1 MATIILC
8 ATGTVLAESPNSETG
23 ITYTFKG
30 GDWSDAFAWEPQNV
44 PGINDNAIIPSGL
57 SVTAPQVCELGTL
70 TVSGT
75 ITIST
80 LKVKTFEVTPGG
92 TMTSTGEMSLDCRGS
107 VKNSGQIKS
116 TSKLSIIALGFENN
130 GTVKVEGMCDWRIL
144 GTMSNIG
151 TIDSKK
157 TALIQASKII
167 NNGVIKTS
175 SDKANIILWSLN
187 SIENN
192 GSLLGYN
199 GLTAQGGNGEQ
210 GGSVYMACQSFVGNG
225 VIAPGN
231 GGDGDP
237 PGAKGSALIGTIYDP
252 AAFAA
257 EAPPMGVVTDD
268 TAWKLQT
275 AKASPRDGRKV
286 GESTS
291 GNLTLTQPSNSR
303 PFRYGGLSAVVN
315 NTGGTVTASLKWTG
329 KPTVRVRG
337 NCSAGWVEFWPR
349 TMYFSQGET
358 YPVTLRFPQRQTGA
372 EEIKISFETDDG
384 QTYVSMKLTVFFI
397 KCPIIKGKL
406 NSKDCSVTDD
416 KGSTTTR
423 KLSTSPIVQGKNVY
437 VPLRDF
443 IEINGGTVSWD
454 NTSKKA
460 TITMPGRTIQIGIG
474 DNNANTNGTSESLSG
489 STFISAGKLMVP
501 ANSLAGMIGASFKLD
516 GKTYIFKY
524 PG

>member
-1 MATIILC
+1 MIMLC
-8 ATGTVLAESPNSETG
+8 AAGSVLAESPNSEAG

-30 GDWSDAFAWEPQNV
+30 GNWDDVYAWEPQNI
-44 PGINDNAIIPSGL
+44 PGINDNAVIPAGL

-75 ITIST
+75 IIIST
-80 LKVKTFEVTPGG
+80 LKVKTFEVSSGG
-92 TMTSTGEMSLDCRGS
+92 TMSSTGEMSLDCRGS

-116 TSKLSIIALGFENN
+116 ASKLSIIALGFENN

-144 GTMSNIG
+144 GTMTNVG

-157 TALIQASKII
+157 TALIQASKIV

-199 GLTAQGGNGEQ
+199 GLTAQDGHGEQ
-210 GGSVYMACQSFVGNG
+210 GGSVYMACQSFTGNG

-237 PGAKGSALIGTIYDP
+237 PGKKGTALIGAIYDP
-252 AAFAA
+252 AAFAV
-257 EAPPMGVVTDD
+257 EAPPTGTLTDD
-268 TAWKLQT
+268 SAWKAQT
-275 AKASPRDGRKV
+275 AKATSRDGRKV
-286 GESTS
+286 GESSS
-291 GNLTLTQPSNSR
+291 GSLTLTQPTGAR
-303 PFRYGGLSAVVN
+303 PFRYGGMSAVVN
-315 NTGGTVTASLKWTG
+315 NTGGTVSASLKWAG
-329 KPTVRVRG
+329 KSTVRVKG
-337 NCSAGWVEFWPR
+337 VCSADWVDFWPR
-349 TMYFSQGET
+349 VMYFSQGET
-358 YPVTLRFPQRQTGA
+358 CPVTLRFPQRKTGA

-397 KCPIIKGKL
+397 KCPIIKGQL
-406 NSKDCSVTDD
+406 GSKECTVTDD
-416 KGSTTTR
+416 KGTTKTG
-423 KLSTSPIVQGKNVY
+423 KLSTSPVTRDKNIF

-443 IEINGGTVSWD
+443 IEINGGTVTW
-454 NTSKKA
+454 NNATKKA
-460 TITMPGRTIQIGIG
+460 TITMPGRTIQVGIG
-474 DNNANTNGTSESLSG
+474 DNSANTNGVAENLTG
-489 STFISAGKLMVP
+489 STFLSSGKLMVP

-516 GKTYIFKY
+516 GKIYIFKY